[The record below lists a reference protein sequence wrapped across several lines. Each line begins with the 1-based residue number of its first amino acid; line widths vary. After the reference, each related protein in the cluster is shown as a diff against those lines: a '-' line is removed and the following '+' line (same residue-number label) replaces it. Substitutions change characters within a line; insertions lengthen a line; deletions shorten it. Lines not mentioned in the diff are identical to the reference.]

1 MMKSLTTGSN
11 KGIVNMLMKASRGSG
26 VTQRVNS
33 ESILPNQLSPSEARR
48 SLEIP
53 EPVHR
58 RSALSDT
65 IAMSPDK
72 GANILTIGEGVTS
85 SGKIIEAD
93 SVILQGSADGD
104 INARFSIAN

>member
-1 MMKSLTTGSN
+1 
-11 KGIVNMLMKASRGSG
+11 V
-26 VTQRVNS
+26 
-33 ESILPNQLSPSEARR
+33 
-48 SLEIP
+48 
-53 EPVHR
+53 
-58 RSALSDT
+58 SDT
-65 IAMSPDK
+65 PAIPLAK